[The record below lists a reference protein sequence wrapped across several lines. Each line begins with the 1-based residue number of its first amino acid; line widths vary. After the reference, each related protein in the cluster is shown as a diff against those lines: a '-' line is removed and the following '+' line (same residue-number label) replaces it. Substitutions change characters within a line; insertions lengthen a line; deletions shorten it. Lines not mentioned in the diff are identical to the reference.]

1 MSNRCEQRTNAL
13 ILKKA
18 SIRWS
23 SAILLVLFVSPVFGQ
38 TAPQPQSS
46 PATMDQAPG
55 ISTNVDEVSLDLAV
69 HDKNQN
75 PVLDM
80 KPEDFTVTDNGAP
93 VKLTSFRF
101 VSGEAA
107 ASRGHMITLVFDAFH
122 GATAKNARIIAE
134 KVLKAL
140 PNDGY
145 SFAAMDFAGRLR
157 LIQGFT
163 DDRQAVEQAVNVITE
178 SNPMIMASTHSL
190 AVNIMDDKAAE
201 ESRIKAASQA
211 EKNLIAIAQTGVDL
225 SGHHVDVKDRARAQA
240 LFTALQDAQTITQEK
255 HPQLNFAGLLAL
267 VKSQQTLG
275 DRKAV
280 IYFTRNQQL
289 DKAAKEMLKTIAAA
303 ATRAG
308 VSVYTVDLDAA
319 GNSSQY
325 QLDNE
330 HLNGQ
335 RPYDPH
341 AVPTDGGYGSKIP
354 MQQAAGTPIQGDPSP
369 TGPVWGPAQDL
380 AMATD
385 FARGNNE
392 DRTNPFNDTKS
403 PMADFSK
410 STGGAYI
417 DALNSVKGPLQQM
430 AQDLSAYY
438 QASYVPPFKEYDGTY
453 RTIAVKTLR
462 AGLHIQ
468 TKSGYFAL
476 PPGADAGIQPFEAPL
491 LKTLAQPQ
499 LPSSIKFH
507 AAVLRFGDLP
517 DGNTSSLAVEVPLSE
532 LQAKEDPHSGP
543 STAHLSI
550 VAQIKD
556 KGGEVVE
563 HYGEEI
569 TKRGAKETLDHD
581 PSAILSLE
589 RHFIS
594 APGKYTMEVAVLDQ
608 NSGKTAAKRI
618 VFEILDKPGDISLS
632 DMVLVLNMEG
642 SQEEADDPLE
652 PLRYEHQ
659 KVRPNLTGELP
670 ADAKDLSLFFF
681 LHPDPA
687 SNEPMALEM
696 ELIHNGKPGK
706 RTPLLHSDGVHAA
719 VPYLASVKSHALPPG
734 DYEIRAYL
742 IQGGKTAEQSET
754 FRVVG
759 ATGAQPASAD
769 LKWVE
774 GADFG
779 SDSGD
784 RTMDSPPQAV
794 NQLAIT
800 APASPAPAPPQDE
813 ARLLIEEA
821 RERALSYNDSLPN
834 FVCTEVTKRS
844 VDVNGAGR
852 WKLRDTIVELLS
864 YREKVETRTT
874 LEVNGSASNTD
885 RDALKGTFSAGEFG
899 GVLQAIFRSS
909 SKAEFQWKETDS
921 LNGGAV
927 QVYDYRVDRGN
938 SMFSVIG
945 SNGKRLI
952 AGFHGQV
959 FIDSSTRRARR
970 ITLVA
975 DDLPPDFPTHTT
987 SIGVDYDFVP
997 INGLKYLVP
1006 VSAELQTKQGKQE
1019 AVINTMEF
1027 KDYKRLAAE

>member
-225 SGHHVDVKDRARAQA
+225 SGHHADVKDRARAQA

-335 RPYDPH
+335 RGTGRRFPCSKRPEHPFRAILRPQDQC
-341 AVPTDGGYGSKIP
+341 GGPRKTSPWRPILR
-354 MQQAAGTPIQGDPSP
+354 AATMK
-369 TGPVWGPAQDL
+369 TGPIHLTTPRAPWRISRNQPEAL
-380 AMATD
+380 T
-385 FARGNNE
+385 
-392 DRTNPFNDTKS
+392 
-403 PMADFSK
+403 
-410 STGGAYI
+410 ST
-417 DALNSVKGPLQQM
+417 L
-430 AQDLSAYY
+430 
-438 QASYVPPFKEYDGTY
+438 
-453 RTIAVKTLR
+453 
-462 AGLHIQ
+462 
-468 TKSGYFAL
+468 
-476 PPGADAGIQPFEAPL
+476 
-491 LKTLAQPQ
+491 
-499 LPSSIKFH
+499 
-507 AAVLRFGDLP
+507 
-517 DGNTSSLAVEVPLSE
+517 
-532 LQAKEDPHSGP
+532 
-543 STAHLSI
+543 
-550 VAQIKD
+550 
-556 KGGEVVE
+556 
-563 HYGEEI
+563 
-569 TKRGAKETLDHD
+569 
-581 PSAILSLE
+581 
-589 RHFIS
+589 
-594 APGKYTMEVAVLDQ
+594 
-608 NSGKTAAKRI
+608 
-618 VFEILDKPGDISLS
+618 
-632 DMVLVLNMEG
+632 
-642 SQEEADDPLE
+642 
-652 PLRYEHQ
+652 
-659 KVRPNLTGELP
+659 
-670 ADAKDLSLFFF
+670 
-681 LHPDPA
+681 
-687 SNEPMALEM
+687 
-696 ELIHNGKPGK
+696 
-706 RTPLLHSDGVHAA
+706 
-719 VPYLASVKSHALPPG
+719 
-734 DYEIRAYL
+734 
-742 IQGGKTAEQSET
+742 
-754 FRVVG
+754 
-759 ATGAQPASAD
+759 
-769 LKWVE
+769 
-774 GADFG
+774 
-779 SDSGD
+779 
-784 RTMDSPPQAV
+784 
-794 NQLAIT
+794 
-800 APASPAPAPPQDE
+800 
-813 ARLLIEEA
+813 
-821 RERALSYNDSLPN
+821 
-834 FVCTEVTKRS
+834 
-844 VDVNGAGR
+844 
-852 WKLRDTIVELLS
+852 
-864 YREKVETRTT
+864 
-874 LEVNGSASNTD
+874 
-885 RDALKGTFSAGEFG
+885 
-899 GVLQAIFRSS
+899 
-909 SKAEFQWKETDS
+909 
-921 LNGGAV
+921 
-927 QVYDYRVDRGN
+927 
-938 SMFSVIG
+938 
-945 SNGKRLI
+945 
-952 AGFHGQV
+952 
-959 FIDSSTRRARR
+959 
-970 ITLVA
+970 
-975 DDLPPDFPTHTT
+975 
-987 SIGVDYDFVP
+987 
-997 INGLKYLVP
+997 
-1006 VSAELQTKQGKQE
+1006 
-1019 AVINTMEF
+1019 
-1027 KDYKRLAAE
+1027 